1 MKRHLLIATI
11 ICAATTLPAS
21 AIIKNIAINEYLS
34 CAHVSPYGHA
44 DWVAECFQQTTDT
57 PSLRIFG
64 IAACSNQSGT
74 GYSDTSD
81 KITASYNKYRRQHT
95 LLVQN
100 DGPHRIIVGI
110 YQRPGRLWHLCRKL
124 QHFLWG
130 CHSTKFKLSKKYV
143 QKSFR
148 LNTMGIIL

>member
-57 PSLRIFG
+57 PSLRVFG

-81 KITASYNKYRRQHT
+81 KITASYNIDDNIHCWCKMTVPAVSSWVYTSGLGDYGTCVENCNTSCGVAIRQ
-95 LLVQN
+95 N
-100 DGPHRIIVGI
+100 SNF
-110 YQRPGRLWHLCRKL
+110 RKNM
-124 QHFLWG
+124 
-130 CHSTKFKLSKKYV
+130 FKSLSD
-143 QKSFR
+143 
-148 LNTMGIIL
+148 